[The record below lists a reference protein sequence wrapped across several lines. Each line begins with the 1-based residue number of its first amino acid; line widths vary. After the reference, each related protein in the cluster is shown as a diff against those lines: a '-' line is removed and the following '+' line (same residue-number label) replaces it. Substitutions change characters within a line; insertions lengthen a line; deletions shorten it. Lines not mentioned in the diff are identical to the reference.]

1 MKKLSDSETR
11 KIMKKFGIPFV
22 KQVLTKTEEHAVL
35 HAKKI
40 GFPVVLKVSSPDILH
55 KTDVGGVVLD
65 IGNTEE
71 LQDAY
76 RKMMK
81 RVKKKKP
88 RARIDGVLVQ
98 EMVPRDSR
106 ELIIGGRRDPQ
117 FGPVIMFGL
126 GGVWVEALKDVSF
139 RLIPISRKDARE
151 MIREIRG
158 HSILEGMRG
167 QKPVDFK
174 LLEDCLLRVSKMLW
188 KNKKIQELDINPLFI
203 NDKKAIAV
211 DARIVV

>member
-1 MKKLSDSETR
+1 MKKLSDSKTR
-11 KIMKKFGIPFV
+11 AIMKKFRIPFV
-22 KQVLTKTEEHAVL
+22 KQFLTKTEEHAVL

-40 GFPVVLKVSSPDILH
+40 GFPVVLKISSPDIIH
-55 KTDVGGVVLD
+55 KTDVGGVAID
-65 IGNTEE
+65 IGNEEE
-71 LQDAY
+71 LRDAY
-76 RKMMK
+76 RKMIK
-81 RVKKKKP
+81 NVRRKKP
-88 RARIDGVLVQ
+88 RAKINGIIVQ

-139 RLIPISRKDARE
+139 RLIPIDRNDAKNMIKD
-151 MIREIRG
+151 IRG
-158 HSILEGMRG
+158 YSVLQGMRG
-167 QKPVDFK
+167 QKPVNFK
-174 LLEDCLLRVSKMLW
+174 LLEDIMLKVSKMVW
-188 KNKKIQELDINPLFI
+188 KDKKIQELDINPLFI

>member
-1 MKKLSDSETR
+1 MKKLSDSKTR
-11 KIMKKFGIPFV
+11 AIMKKFRIPFV
-22 KQVLTKTEEHAVL
+22 KQFLTKTEEHAVL

-40 GFPVVLKVSSPDILH
+40 GFPVVLKISSPDIIH
-55 KTDVGGVVLD
+55 KTDVGGVAID
-65 IGNTEE
+65 IGNEEE
-71 LQDAY
+71 LRDAY
-76 RKMMK
+76 RKMIRNVRRK
-81 RVKKKKP
+81 RP
-88 RARIDGVLVQ
+88 RAKIGGVIVQ

-139 RLIPISRKDARE
+139 RLIPIDRNDAKN
-151 MIREIRG
+151 MIKEIRG
-158 HSILEGMRG
+158 HSVLQGMRG
-167 QKPVDFK
+167 QKPVNFR
-174 LLEDCLLRVSKMLW
+174 LLEDCLLKVSRMVW
-188 KNKKIQELDINPLFI
+188 KDKKIQELDINPLFI